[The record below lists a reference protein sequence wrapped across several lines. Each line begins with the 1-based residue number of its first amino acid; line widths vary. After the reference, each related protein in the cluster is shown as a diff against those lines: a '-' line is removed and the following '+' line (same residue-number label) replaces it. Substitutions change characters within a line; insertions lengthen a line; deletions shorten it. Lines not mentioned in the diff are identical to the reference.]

1 MGRYRATSPLAE
13 ALVGD
18 FAVGEFEHEFPSA
31 AAEQD
36 ALSSRLVEQ
45 VPRKY
50 RVLSDNYQRPHGEE
64 FEAAFL
70 VEIEAALI
78 SGGHIERVDDEPEQ
92 KPKKRS
98 KKAEES
104 ADETTDQ
111 PTDAE

>member
-36 ALSSRLVEQ
+36 ALSSRFVEL

-64 FEAAFL
+64 FEDAFL
-70 VEIEAALI
+70 MEVEAALI
-78 SGGHIERVDDEPEQ
+78 SGGHIERVDEPEPKSTKRRKKSDDEPDQISNEE
-92 KPKKRS
+92 
-98 KKAEES
+98 AE
-104 ADETTDQ
+104 
-111 PTDAE
+111 